1 MRADSIH
8 LLKIQKQFAGKE
20 KQPFFLN
27 IYFQGQYTSLK
38 IFIISVCF
46 CMATKNRRFYKVFL
60 FRSNRL
66 IIYTTTYGRRR
77 NTVNHHPTRTLYLYL
92 PEIDTENKVSH
103 KFRDI
108 HSNYKILRKT
118 KQKRPGC
125 ATYRKQK
132 GKAIRT
138 FARRFHLKNQGCCGA
153 ETEVCAPQ
161 RGWPATMCGPKG
173 RLPLSATRIYHRKNV

>member
-77 NTVNHHPTRTLYLYL
+77 NNVNHHPTRTLYLYL

-118 KQKRPGC
+118 EQKRP
-125 ATYRKQK
+125 
-132 GKAIRT
+132 
-138 FARRFHLKNQGCCGA
+138 
-153 ETEVCAPQ
+153 
-161 RGWPATMCGPKG
+161 
-173 RLPLSATRIYHRKNV
+173 

>member
-118 KQKRPGC
+118 KQKRPWY